1 MTVTEDDPDHPA
13 TGAHTWQNGECT
25 VCHALCTNHTGGT
38 ATCTAAAVCTVCG
51 QSYGETDQSN
61 HSGTATWTTTATTHE
76 KKWSCCHVEVVAS
89 EDHEWE
95 NGKCTV
101 CDYVCLH
108 NGGTATCTAQ
118 AECTTCGEA
127 YGELASHTL
136 THVAAK
142 AATCT
147 EKGNVAYWHC
157 SVCEKNFDAATDG
170 KEITNVET
178 VENPN
183 NHSGDLVWR
192 QTATTHKQ
200 VYDCCETEKVAE
212 AEHTWE
218 NGKCTV
224 CDYMCLHTGGT
235 ATCTAQAECTTCG
248 EAYGELASHTLT
260 HVAAKAAS
268 TAETGNTEYWKCTVC
283 SKYFSDEK
291 AAKEITLEDTVIPKL
306 PAITKGGD
314 QTVTAGEKTAL
325 SFTSE
330 AAFEEFIRV
339 ELDGKTVD
347 KNNYTVQSGST
358 VVTLNADYVASLSG
372 GEHTLGIV
380 SKNGTAT
387 AKFTVTEKAAETTD
401 KTDKPVSNDKAKT
414 PKTGDSSNGVLW
426 LVLLLVSGGAVT
438 AATLVSKKKT
448 YNR

>member
-1 MTVTEDDPDHPA
+1 MKKRLFAILAAMVMVVCLAPVTVFAEGGSYCPSCGKEVDVAFICDQDGHSTYCEECKTTLTEYEAHVVSSWTYNNDATCGKSGTQSGKCEKCPMTVTKDDPNHPA

-25 VCHALCTNHTGGT
+25 VCHAVCTNHTGGT

-108 NGGTATCTAQ
+108 
-118 AECTTCGEA
+118 
-127 YGELASHTL
+127 
-136 THVAAK
+136 
-142 AATCT
+142 
-147 EKGNVAYWHC
+147 
-157 SVCEKNFDAATDG
+157 
-170 KEITNVET
+170 
-178 VENPN
+178 
-183 NHSGDLVWR
+183 
-192 QTATTHKQ
+192 
-200 VYDCCETEKVAE
+200 
-212 AEHTWE
+212 
-218 NGKCTV
+218 
-224 CDYMCLHTGGT
+224 TGGT

-260 HVAAKAAS
+260 PVAAKAAS

-347 KNNYTVQSGST
+347 KSNYTVQSGST

-372 GEHTLGIV
+372 GEHALGIV